1 MKFQSNKQK
10 KKVITI
16 NIMYIVTLMDKK
28 KTINVLS
35 TNIKT

>member
-28 KTINVLS
+28 RLLMFYQQI
-35 TNIKT
+35 